1 MKNKKTLLLLGLIT
15 GGILGFQNCFKGNK
29 DYSTANSG
37 NACVAPASWFPHSQT
52 PPPQEGANSPFA
64 NVNTTSNCDFHL
76 WSWQKFLWLTQE
88 PVGGRARFEDLI
100 QVSHYMKPL
109 GPVLILEDSSQAG
122 THTILVDKSN
132 RAVYYSVYMDSSMY
146 HFSKQYVD
154 SFRLKCFTNGKLD
167 SNLVNKFGY
176 DTLNYPVGALE
187 LKAAWILTSSLEKS
201 QANQFYR
208 TQAILKG
215 KPVEVALI
223 GMHVVGRVI
232 NHPELIWATFEHKG
246 AAPTY
251 TWATNTMVDS
261 IVDSTQ
267 VLSDS
272 DYLLYNA
279 NTAVSG
285 CVINKPAGI
294 VGTFQ
299 SIYHVFDH
307 GTQPAYPGIL
317 PNLQEQDTV
326 NLANIKSI
334 NASVFA
340 QLGTTSVWSNYE
352 YYGSIWIDPT
362 TAPLTPG
369 NGNFGSLYAPNLRG
383 SRALSNIA
391 AETYVQYQYWNTKND
406 KITVQNSF
414 NCLGCHGTE
423 GINNVGYNLALSHMF
438 NNALGAATKGPKE
451 QALIK
456 K

>member
-1 MKNKKTLLLLGLIT
+1 M
-15 GGILGFQNCFKGNK
+15 
-29 DYSTANSG
+29 
-37 NACVAPASWFPHSQT
+37 
-52 PPPQEGANSPFA
+52 
-64 NVNTTSNCDFHL
+64 
-76 WSWQKFLWLTQE
+76 WLTQE
-88 PVGGRARFEDLI
+88 PTPGRARFEDLI
-100 QVSHYMKPL
+100 QVSNQMQAL

-132 RAVYYSVYMDSSMY
+132 RSIYYSVYMDSSMY

-154 SFRLKCFTNGKLD
+154 SFRLKCFTKGKLD
-167 SNLVNKFGY
+167 SNLVNQYGY
-176 DTLNYPVGALE
+176 DTLNYPVGAFE
-187 LKAAWILTSSLEKS
+187 LKAAWILTSSLSSEQK
-201 QANQFYR
+201 QQFYR
-208 TQAILKG
+208 TQAVLKG
-215 KPVEVALI
+215 KPVEVALV

-261 IVDSTQ
+261 LIDTTQ
-267 VLSDS
+267 ILSNN
-272 DYLLYNA
+272 DYLFYNA
-279 NTAVSG
+279 NTPVSG
-285 CVINKPAGI
+285 CVINKPAGV

-299 SIYHVFDH
+299 SIYHVFEH

-340 QLGTTSVWSNYE
+340 QLNPSEVWSNYA
-352 YYGSIWIDPT
+352 YFGSIWIDPT

-369 NGNFGSLYAPNLRG
+369 NGNLGSLFAPNLRG

-391 AETYVQYQYWNTKND
+391 AETYIQYQYFNTVGNQ
-406 KITVQNSF
+406 ITPSKSF
-414 NCLGCHGTE
+414 NCLGCHGTQ
-423 GINNVGYNLALSHMF
+423 GNNNVGYNLALSHMF
-438 NNALGAATKGPKE
+438 NNALGAATKGVKE
-451 QALIK
+451 QVLLK